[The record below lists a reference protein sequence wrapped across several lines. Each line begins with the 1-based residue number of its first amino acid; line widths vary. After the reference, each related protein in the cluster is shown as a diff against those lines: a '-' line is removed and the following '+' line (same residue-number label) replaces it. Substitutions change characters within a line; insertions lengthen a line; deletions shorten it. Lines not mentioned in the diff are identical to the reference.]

1 MSVDRSLRSTL
12 AAILLVAA
20 LFIAMNRI
28 VASAPVADWFLP
40 LALLIV
46 GAALVPNWNL
56 SRSQPEADEKL
67 EEIEEI
73 EAFGLP
79 GEVHTYNVA
88 AQQVPRLQTMTIR
101 PDTETS
107 ERVVTITEDTAGDVL
122 PFIEAEAV
130 PDITPPP
137 AVPATQAPVDDLSL
151 HAAAEPEVVIAETA
165 APPASESASPSSSS
179 DNLTKINGIG
189 PKSAAAL
196 KAAGIDSFQK
206 LANSSEDQLRAAV
219 TGVRLVGDVSTWAQ
233 QASYAAQGNWTGL
246 NEFNA
251 TQRKSASGD

>member
-46 GAALVPNWNL
+46 GAALVPNWNI
-56 SRSQPEADEKL
+56 SRSRADD
-67 EEIEEI
+67 EEEDETLSG
-73 EAFGLP
+73 AD
-79 GEVHTYNVA
+79 VHTYRIE

-101 PDTETS
+101 PDPETS

-122 PFIEAEAV
+122 PFIETEVV
-130 PDITPPP
+130 PDITPTPPPTPPP
-137 AVPATQAPVDDLSL
+137 AAPTMPAPSD
-151 HAAAEPEVVIAETA
+151 AAEPESVMAETE
-165 APPASESASPSSSS
+165 APVAPAPDDSGTVGSP
-179 DNLTKINGIG
+179 DNLTKINGVG

-196 KAAGIDSFQK
+196 KAAGIDSFNK
-206 LANSSEDQLRAAV
+206 LANSSEDQIRAALS
-219 TGVRLVGDVSTWAQ
+219 GVRLVGDVSTWAQ
-233 QASYAAQGNWTGL
+233 QASYAAQGDWAGL

-251 TQRKSASGD
+251 AQRKPATGD